1 MSELDKIFYYSKSKN
16 VNAGKGVNEYVKDSS
31 IRNNKYKDLNK
42 IKDFRKK
49 LSNFYESPFIIN
61 DQKWNTVE
69 HYYQGNKFRKNEKF
83 MLLFTFNSN
92 SKWNKDP
99 NLAKSAGGKSGKSK
113 GKILRPSYILMDK
126 DFEKNKH
133 KIMIIAMFA
142 KFVQNKDLLNLLMKT
157 ENLELWH
164 GTRGVKKH
172 RVYSLEKVR
181 HCIRKYMKYGIDNL
195 IKISKSLELN

>member
-1 MSELDKIFYYSKSKN
+1 MSDQKDQKDKIFYYSKSKN
-16 VNAGKGVNEYVKDSS
+16 VNVGKGVNEYLNK
-31 IRNNKYKDLNK
+31 NNENKYKELNK

-49 LSNFYESPFIIN
+49 LSNFYEAPFIASN
-61 DQKWNTVE
+61 QKWNTIE

-83 MLLFTFNSN
+83 MLEFTFNSK

-113 GKILRPSYILMDK
+113 GKVLRPSYILMDK

-142 KFVQNKDLLNLLMKT
+142 KFVQNKELLDLLMKT

-172 RVYSLEKVR
+172 RVYSLETVR
-181 HCIRKYMKYGIDNL
+181 NCIRKYLKYGIDNL
-195 IKISKSLELN
+195 IKISKLL